1 MKETLSVYEKKNAA
15 LLSDLRFMRDENQ
28 KLHDKVRDANEAV
41 MLLEQQIAQASQ
53 ESAEIQMAKDAL
65 KHKLNDQGGENRQK
79 DLKIAEC

>member
-53 ESAEIQMAKDAL
+53 ESAEI
-65 KHKLNDQGGENRQK
+65 
-79 DLKIAEC
+79 